1 MKKIKEYR
9 MSLMSKNF
17 DEKSKIEGKSN
28 YIIRCSAFLEV
39 ANYIKKQELI
49 EKEYDDFVLN
59 SSKLLFEELL
69 NHKRKTNI
77 NNVDS
82 IGVWVSF
89 EDGME
94 VDNSIDLSVLNDIKN
109 YGSKDIEPIKEFF
122 KMTLEI

>member
-1 MKKIKEYR
+1 MMI
-9 MSLMSKNF
+9 
-17 DEKSKIEGKSN
+17 
-28 YIIRCSAFLEV
+28 
-39 ANYIKKQELI
+39 
-49 EKEYDDFVLN
+49 FVFK

-109 YGSKDIEPIKEFF
+109 YGSKDIEPIKEFL
-122 KMTLEI
+122 K